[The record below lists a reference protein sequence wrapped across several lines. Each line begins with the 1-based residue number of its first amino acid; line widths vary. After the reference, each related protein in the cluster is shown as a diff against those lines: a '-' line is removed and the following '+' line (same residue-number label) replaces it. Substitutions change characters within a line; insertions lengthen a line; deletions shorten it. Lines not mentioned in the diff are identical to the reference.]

1 MYITLGT
8 RPDITYPII
17 KLARFV
23 SNPAPEHVTAA
34 KRVLQYLKATIDYKI
49 NYTATSNTTSNNYIS
64 GYCDSDYAGDLIK
77 AKSTIGFIFFLAE
90 GLISWKSK
98 LQSIVTQSTTEAEYI
113 AINIAIK
120 EAVYIKALL
129 QELS

>member
-1 MYITLGT
+1 MGAKLKLVPNKLSTSRDNIKLYQSIISCLLYITLGT
-8 RPDITYPII
+8 RPDIAYLVI
-17 KLARFV
+17 KLARFA

-77 AKSTIGFIFFLAE
+77 AKSTIGFIFFLA
-90 GLISWKSK
+90 GGPISWKSK
-98 LQSIVTQSTTEAEYI
+98 L
-113 AINIAIK
+113 
-120 EAVYIKALL
+120 
-129 QELS
+129 